1 MAEKWI
7 SPECIQNRHN
17 ECSDPSDPK
26 ICYCNCHDPIRPKI
40 DLDKERTDIPV
51 KVDRVSGLT

>member
-1 MAEKWI
+1 MTKNWI
-7 SPECIQNRHN
+7 SPECTQNRHN
-17 ECSDPSDPK
+17 ECSDPK
-26 ICYCNCHDPIRPKI
+26 NCYCDHYDPLRPKI